1 MGAHIL
7 VVEDEEKLARF
18 VELELL
24 HEGYLV
30 SKASNGREALEIALA
45 GDFAPG
51 FFIKHFIKDMKIV
64 QEESR
69 KSGVELEMLDTVL
82 ALYEKMAQQGL
93 ENDGTQALIKYYQK

>member
-1 MGAHIL
+1 MHR
-7 VVEDEEKLARF
+7 D
-18 VELELL
+18 
-24 HEGYLV
+24 
-30 SKASNGREALEIALA
+30 
-45 GDFAPG
+45 

>member
-1 MGAHIL
+1 MRRRQDWTRRRCSPPSVQETGSWQLANNGPKSAH
-7 VVEDEEKLARF
+7 
-18 VELELL
+18 
-24 HEGYLV
+24 
-30 SKASNGREALEIALA
+30 

>member
-1 MGAHIL
+1 MAP
-7 VVEDEEKLARF
+7 R
-18 VELELL
+18 
-24 HEGYLV
+24 
-30 SKASNGREALEIALA
+30 ALA